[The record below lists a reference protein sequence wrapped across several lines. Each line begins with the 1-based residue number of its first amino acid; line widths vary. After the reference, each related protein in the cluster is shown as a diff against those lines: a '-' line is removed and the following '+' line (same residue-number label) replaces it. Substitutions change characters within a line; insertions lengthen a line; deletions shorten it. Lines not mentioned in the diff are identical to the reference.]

1 MNKILYSFR
10 VATKGSNKTT
20 FKVEFRDIEDYK
32 VIIDLSGI
40 FENKFLKIMK
50 GEYNFRYL
58 DKKTEMIKVFKIDG
72 KDPIKNLKM
81 YINQCPSSF
90 HLIATLKQ
98 LTEPINKEEATKM
111 FEKIKKEIII

>member
-1 MNKILYSFR
+1 MNKILYIFK

-50 GEYNFRYL
+50 GEYSFRYL
-58 DKKTEMIKVFKIDG
+58 DKKTEMIKIFKIDG

-90 HLIATLKQ
+90 HSIATLKQ

>member
-1 MNKILYSFR
+1 
-10 VATKGSNKTT
+10 
-20 FKVEFRDIEDYK
+20 
-32 VIIDLSGI
+32 
-40 FENKFLKIMK
+40 MK
-50 GEYNFRYL
+50 GEYSFRYL

-90 HLIATLKQ
+90 HSIATLKQ